1 MSTRYHSAI
10 IKAHAIPPATVS
22 AAHATTTPARTSA
35 APVLVTGAGLQ
46 SLRDEPSVD
55 DFLAEADAL
64 VEEAE
69 RLAAVQMTRSR
80 LDSIDRLCAQV
91 DSLFDD

>member
-10 IKAHAIPPATVS
+10 IKGHHVTQTSAIPG
-22 AAHATTTPARTSA
+22 AARSPLR
-35 APVLVTGAGLQ
+35 APSVGGAGQLQ
-46 SLRDEPSVD
+46 ATASDADVD
-55 DFLAEADAL
+55 DLLSEADAL

-69 RLAAVQMTRSR
+69 RLAAVQLTRSR
-80 LDSIDRLCAQV
+80 LDSINRLCAQV